1 MMQKGTDE
9 KMANSK
15 YLTDEQVEQE
25 IARLTASPLVALAR
39 REEAVRNRRRQYMYQ
54 LRMYEKKGKEL
65 ELAGITMEL
74 LNGLCEE
81 EDDYDGG

>member
-1 MMQKGTDE
+1 
-9 KMANSK
+9 MAK
-15 YLTDEQVEQE
+15 EFFTDEQVDAE
-25 IARLTASPLVALAR
+25 IERLRNSPHVKLAR

-54 LRMYEKKGKEL
+54 LRFYEKKGKEL

-81 EDDYDGG
+81 EDDYDVG